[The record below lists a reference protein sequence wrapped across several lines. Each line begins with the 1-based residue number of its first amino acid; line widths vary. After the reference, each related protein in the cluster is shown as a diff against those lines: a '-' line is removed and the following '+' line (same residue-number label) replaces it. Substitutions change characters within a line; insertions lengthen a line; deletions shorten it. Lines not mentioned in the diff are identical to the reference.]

1 MHLVQPLSDPADRIE
16 ITYTCPT
23 DHEFTRV
30 FAADASVPAAWDCPH
45 CGRNASCGFTQ
56 SSETP
61 VDDGPRTHWDM
72 VLERRTTEELAEMLA
87 ERVAQMRQN

>member
-1 MHLVQPLSDPADRIE
+1 MSDPADRVE

-30 FAADASVPAAWDCPH
+30 FAADATVPSSWDCPR
-45 CGRNASCGFTQ
+45 CGRDASCGHTLGEAPAEECQ
-56 SSETP
+56 
-61 VDDGPRTHWDM
+61 RTHWDM

-87 ERVAQMRQN
+87 ERVVELRSH